1 MAVTIEQSPSTDFVL
16 SGNPIIWVFSSNQT
30 GQDNFSYYVEVYVDG
45 VLNSSH
51 QVFPESGIYG
61 KFDASQIAESVSGIP
76 STPTTLIGEEST
88 DWVFTYIKVYE
99 RYGTT
104 PSLQASATS
113 STELIIKGKLFK
125 NTWINSDLNNYFID
139 SSSEKLL
146 LTDNNEFTLHE
157 NELLNIY
164 FCVDAGSF
172 DDYYIFLKYYNESG
186 TLLNTSSQI
195 LTKYRKNC
203 LSVSWNILDGLYS
216 LNDVGYVVMY
226 LEDDSNV
233 KSTIDYTINID
244 KCFRP
249 DTTRLHFLNQLG
261 GVDAFTFDAVS
272 KQSMSTQ
279 TNSFLTTQGGF
290 DGAAYTYSTTNSQT
304 GNYQVTSNTKL
315 MLESNWINEDIMQWL
330 NDNLF
335 TSPYILMETANGLQR
350 VANTS
355 ASVKYKKNRN
365 DTAFNVVIELDLQM
379 HSSMII

>member
-30 GQDNFSYYVEVYVDG
+30 GQVNFSYYVEVYVDG

-61 KFDASQIAESVSGIP
+61 KFDASQIAESELTAPTIP
-76 STPTTLIGEEST
+76 T
-88 DWVFTYIKVYE
+88 DINGVDAGFARVNVKVYE

-104 PSLQASATS
+104 PTLQASSTS
-113 STELIIKGKLFK
+113 NAKTVIKGKLFT
-125 NTWINSDLNNYFID
+125 NTWINTDINEYFID
-139 SSSEKLL
+139 DDGKKFLTNCPEFKLRSSEDLFL
-146 LTDNNEFTLHE
+146 YSIVDSYTSNVTVH
-157 NELLNIY
+157 LNY
-164 FCVDAGSF
+164 KDVDGVS
-172 DDYYIFLKYYNESG
+172 
-186 TLLNTSSQI
+186 LNTESI
-195 LTKYRKNC
+195 VNTGYRLNAYS
-203 LSVSWNILDGLYS
+203 LSYSILDGYYS
-216 LNDVGYVVMY
+216 LVNVSTVEVYIEDVDNIIS
-226 LEDDSNV
+226 E
-233 KSTIDYTINID
+233 TIIINID
-244 KCFRP
+244 KCYKP

-365 DTAFNVVIELDLQM
+365 DMAFNVVIELDLQM

>member
-30 GQDNFSYYVEVYVDG
+30 GQVNFSYYVEVYVDG

-61 KFDASQIAESVSGIP
+61 KFDASQIAESELTAPTIP
-76 STPTTLIGEEST
+76 T
-88 DWVFTYIKVYE
+88 DINGVDAGFARVNVKVYE

-104 PSLQASATS
+104 PTLQASSTS
-113 STELIIKGKLFK
+113 NAKTVIKGKLFT
-125 NTWINSDLNNYFID
+125 NTWINSDINEYFID
-139 SSSEKLL
+139 DDGKKFLTNCSEFKLRSSEDLFL
-146 LTDNNEFTLHE
+146 YSIVDSYTSNVTVH
-157 NELLNIY
+157 LNY
-164 FCVDAGSF
+164 KDVDGVS
-172 DDYYIFLKYYNESG
+172 
-186 TLLNTSSQI
+186 LNTESI
-195 LTKYRKNC
+195 VNTGYRLNAYS
-203 LSVSWNILDGLYS
+203 LSYSILDGYYS
-216 LNDVGYVVMY
+216 LVNVSTVEVYIEDVDNIIS
-226 LEDDSNV
+226 E
-233 KSTIDYTINID
+233 TIIINID
-244 KCFRP
+244 KCYKP

-365 DTAFNVVIELDLQM
+365 DMAFNVVIELDLQM

>member
-30 GQDNFSYYVEVYVDG
+30 GQVNFSYYVEVYVDG

-61 KFDASQIAESVSGIP
+61 KFDASQIAESELTAPTIP
-76 STPTTLIGEEST
+76 T
-88 DWVFTYIKVYE
+88 DINGVDAGFARVNVKVYE

-104 PSLQASATS
+104 PTLQASSTS
-113 STELIIKGKLFK
+113 NAKTVIKGKLFT
-125 NTWINSDLNNYFID
+125 NTWINSDINEYFID
-139 SSSEKLL
+139 DDGKKFLTNCPEFKLRSSEDLFL
-146 LTDNNEFTLHE
+146 YSIVDSYTSNVTVH
-157 NELLNIY
+157 LNY
-164 FCVDAGSF
+164 KDVDGVS
-172 DDYYIFLKYYNESG
+172 
-186 TLLNTSSQI
+186 LNTESI
-195 LTKYRKNC
+195 VNTGYRLNAYS
-203 LSVSWNILDGLYS
+203 LSYSILDGYYS
-216 LNDVGYVVMY
+216 LVNVSTVEVYIEDVDNIIS
-226 LEDDSNV
+226 E
-233 KSTIDYTINID
+233 TIIINID
-244 KCFRP
+244 KCYKP

-365 DTAFNVVIELDLQM
+365 DMAFNVVIELDLQM

>member
-30 GQDNFSYYVEVYVDG
+30 GQVNFSYYVEVYVDG

-61 KFDASQIAESVSGIP
+61 KFDASQIAESELTAPTIP
-76 STPTTLIGEEST
+76 T
-88 DWVFTYIKVYE
+88 DINGVDAGFARVNVKVYE

-104 PSLQASATS
+104 PTLQASSTS
-113 STELIIKGKLFK
+113 NAKTVIKGKLFT
-125 NTWINSDLNNYFID
+125 NTWINSDINEYFID
-139 SSSEKLL
+139 DDGKKFLTNCPEFKLRSSEDLFL
-146 LTDNNEFTLHE
+146 YSIVDSYTSNVTVH
-157 NELLNIY
+157 LNY
-164 FCVDAGSF
+164 KDVDGVS
-172 DDYYIFLKYYNESG
+172 
-186 TLLNTSSQI
+186 LNTESI
-195 LTKYRKNC
+195 VNTGYRLNAYS
-203 LSVSWNILDGLYS
+203 LSYSILDGYYS
-216 LNDVGYVVMY
+216 LVNVSTVEVYIEDVDNIIS
-226 LEDDSNV
+226 E
-233 KSTIDYTINID
+233 TIIINID
-244 KCFRP
+244 KCYKP

-272 KQSMSTQ
+272 KRSMSTQ

-365 DTAFNVVIELDLQM
+365 DMAFNVVIELDLQM

>member
-30 GQDNFSYYVEVYVDG
+30 GQVNFSYYVEVYVDG

-61 KFDASQIAESVSGIP
+61 KFDASQIAESELTAPTIP
-76 STPTTLIGEEST
+76 TVETGEDGGSASIS
-88 DWVFTYIKVYE
+88 IKVYE

-104 PSLQASATS
+104 PTLQASSTS
-113 STELIIKGKLFK
+113 SSEVVIKGKLFM
-125 NTWINSDLNNYFID
+125 NTWINTDLDNYFVD
-139 SSSEKLL
+139 EA
-146 LTDNNEFTLHE
+146 TLNKKFLSDATE
-157 NELLNIY
+157 YNLRDGELLNFY
-164 FCVDAGSF
+164 FCGEDADNDYSIALSYRDVDNSALHSEVIAATGYNGLSCF
-172 DDYYIFLKYYNESG
+172 ALSYDILNSYYSMNDVYYIRMYIRI
-186 TLLNTSSQI
+186 NTNN
-195 LTKYRKNC
+195 YRTN
-203 LSVSWNILDGLYS
+203 NYI
-216 LNDVGYVVMY
+216 
-226 LEDDSNV
+226 
-233 KSTIDYTINID
+233 INID

-365 DTAFNVVIELDLQM
+365 DMAFNVVIELDLQM